1 MIDGEGICGALDQ
14 TRYPLSK
21 EMPLPVSLDPPASVE
36 PFWRETLHVLRQH
49 PAFARYMGGTGI
61 SLVGTWMQVAAQGYV
76 VSTLT
81 DKASVLGWINLAN
94 GLPMLLLTVAG
105 GSVADRYD
113 KRRVL
118 LLTQFVQGRFGR
130 AHGACSS
137 FPTGSPSGTSPPS
150 RQCWA
155 SPPRS
160 RCPPTPRSCRSWW
173 RRRTS
178 GVAIGLDRSLFH
190 ATRFLGPALAGV
202 VIARLGA
209 ASAFFINALSFAV
222 LVAAILTLAPRKLG
236 SVEEEEQ
243 RAGGMKRRRRLPA
256 RRQADA
262 VHDRSAGVDH
272 VFHRAGVHRG
282 ATPLYVKDVL
292 RLGPEKLGYLM
303 AVSGVGSMLGG
314 DFPAR
319 HPSGETSRPPALGG
333 LERRA
338 GDAGFRPGNELLG
351 GGRLHGV
358 HVGGRVFGFRRGPI
372 PSCRSV
378 RRISCGAG
386 LSALAGLSFFG
397 LIPFAGVG
405 FSSLADAIG
414 NAGRPLCSVASHS
427 ESPPRRSCSAPAN
440 GRVFLS
446 TKRSKAVPA
455 PLSPNRWRE
464 ARYRSALPHQPLLG
478 RSR

>member
-1 MIDGEGICGALDQ
+1 MGVLI
-14 TRYPLSK
+14 
-21 EMPLPVSLDPPASVE
+21 VSHRLAI
-36 PFWRETLHVLRQH
+36 WHI
-49 PAFARYMGGTGI
+49 AA
-61 SLVGTWMQVAAQGYV
+61 VAA
-76 VSTLT
+76 
-81 DKASVLGWINLAN
+81 VLG
-94 GLPMLLLTVAG
+94 VAAAFE
-105 GSVADRYD
+105 VPADSALVPELVEKEDIR
-113 KRRVL
+113 
-118 LLTQFVQGRFGR
+118 
-130 AHGACSS
+130 
-137 FPTGSPSGTSPPS
+137 
-150 RQCWA
+150 
-155 SPPRS
+155 
-160 RCPPTPRSCRSWW
+160 
-173 RRRTS
+173 
-178 GVAIGLDRSLFH
+178 VAIGLDRSLFH

-243 RAGGMKRRRRLPA
+243 RAGGMK
-256 RRQADA
+256 D
-262 VHDRSAGVDH
+262 GVAYLRGDKPTLSMIALLASTTCFIAP
-272 VFHRAGVHRG
+272 VFIVVL
-282 ATPLYVKDVL
+282 PLYVKDVL

-303 AVSGVGSMLGG
+303 AVSGVGSMLGAI
-314 DFPAR
+314 FPAR

-358 HVGGRVFGFRRGPI
+358 HVGGRVFGFRRGQYH
-372 PSCRSV
+372 RA
-378 RRISCGAG
+378 GAY
-386 LSALAGLSFFG
+386 AGFPAG
-397 LIPFAGVG
+397 PGVG
-405 FSSLADAIG
+405 VGGTELLRTHSLRRGGASRRWPTPSAC
-414 NAGRPLCSVASHS
+414 GRPLCSVASHS